1 MLHGDEFGDSCELR
15 TLVIGEQTLNYAV
28 RRSERRRTVE
38 VRVEP
43 NKRVTVLMPSSASI
57 ERVEGIVRKRLIWI
71 RRQQR
76 EFDALPPAPPR
87 RRWVAGETHRYLGRQ
102 YRLKLCCGHER
113 AVRMTG
119 GLLVVTSPSIGE
131 TSEIR
136 RLVTSWYRSHACS
149 LLKARVEKRLAETT
163 WLDFSPP
170 PIKVRLL
177 TRRWGSTTEAGGV
190 TFNLDLVQLP
200 LPCIDYVVAHEL
212 VHIKIPNHS
221 RAFWQMLDRVM
232 PDWRKWRDRLSR
244 AEVT

>member
-1 MLHGDEFGDSCELR
+1 LHGAESGDSCEIR
-15 TLVIGEQTLNYAV
+15 TLVTGEQTLHYAV

-43 NKRVTVLMPSSASI
+43 NKRVTVLMPSNASI
-57 ERVEGIVRKRLIWI
+57 ERVEAILRKRLSWI

-76 EFDALPPAPPR
+76 EFDVLPPAAPPR
-87 RRWVAGETHRYLGRQ
+87 CWVAGETHRYLGRQ
-102 YRLKLCCGHER
+102 YRLKLCRGDER
-113 AVRMTG
+113 SVRMTG
-119 GLLVVTSPSIGE
+119 GHLVVTSPSIRE
-131 TSEIR
+131 RSEIQ
-136 RLVTSWYRSHACS
+136 RLVMDWYRSHADL

-163 WLDFSPP
+163 WLDFNPP
-170 PIKVRLL
+170 AIKVRLL
-177 TRRWGSTTEAGGV
+177 TRRWGSTTEGGGV

-221 RAFWQMLDRVM
+221 RAFWRMLDRVM

>member
-1 MLHGDEFGDSCELR
+1 MLRVDETH
-15 TLVIGEQTLNYAV
+15 TLTTSGEIVRYTV

-43 NKRVTVLMPSSASI
+43 DKGVTVLIPSSASND
-57 ERVEGIVRKRLIWI
+57 RVEAILRKRVRWI

-76 EFDALPPAPPR
+76 EFERLPPAPPP

-102 YRLKLCCGHER
+102 YRLKLCSARQRSVKMMGR
-113 AVRMTG
+113 YF
-119 GLLVVTSPSIGE
+119 VVTLPSTGDRAGIQ
-131 TSEIR
+131 
-136 RLVTSWYRSHACS
+136 RLMMDWYRSHAYS
-149 LLKARVEKRLAETT
+149 LLKARVEKSLAATT

-170 PIKVRLL
+170 PITVRAL
-177 TRRWGSTTEAGGV
+177 TRRWGSATKGGQV

-221 RAFWQMLDRVM
+221 PAFWRMLDRVM
-232 PDWRKWRDRLSR
+232 PDWRKWRHRLSR